1 MAPDSDREGSNDGC
15 NGSVSNSYC
24 RRGNEGQHV
33 KAASQSHGNKR
44 AFSMMSC
51 RLSLA
56 PHSFD
61 LIIDI
66 SPTASLP
73 MGEFK

>member
-1 MAPDSDREGSNDGC
+1 MAPDSDRESSNDGRSG
-15 NGSVSNSYC
+15 NSPSSYC
-24 RRGNEGQHV
+24 RRGNERQHV

-51 RLSLA
+51 RLCLA

-61 LIIDI
+61 SFIDI
-66 SPTASLP
+66 SPMARNAAH
-73 MGEFK
+73 GRI